1 MQVDLTPDYGI
12 AAAMNQQLEVFDRD
26 MFGDPQF
33 SNRNNLTG
41 DLLGIAG
48 LDQLHRMDA
57 FFWLNQQIAEQVSLY
72 LIDLLG
78 PNHGLEVHIQKAWPV
93 VCNAMEERL
102 SPIPIAMRSSV
113 QCFTYA
119 PRRIP
124 VPGNW
129 NFKRPTPTSA
139 M

>member
-1 MQVDLTPDYGI
+1 MPLHWLFPTPVMQVDLTPDDGI
-12 AAAMNQQLEVFDRD
+12 AAAMHQQLEVFDRN

-78 PNHGLEVHIQKAWPV
+78 PDHGLEVHIQKAWPV
-93 VCNAMEERL
+93 VCSPMEERL
-102 SPIPIAMRSSV
+102 SRIPIAMPS
-113 QCFTYA
+113 
-119 PRRIP
+119 
-124 VPGNW
+124 
-129 NFKRPTPTSA
+129 
-139 M
+139 